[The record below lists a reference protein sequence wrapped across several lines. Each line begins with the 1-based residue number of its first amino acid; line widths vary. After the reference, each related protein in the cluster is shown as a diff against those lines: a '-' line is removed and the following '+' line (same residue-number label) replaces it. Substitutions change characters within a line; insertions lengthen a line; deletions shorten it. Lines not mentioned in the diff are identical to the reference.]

1 MRLQHWLKACPLA
14 VLVPLLL
21 VVRSVAAQPTEPTP
35 TTGEATSAPAV
46 SLSEDHKKEASS
58 RFRRGVELFQEG
70 AYRAALVE
78 FEKAFEIAPD
88 YRLLYNIGQT
98 KLQLQDYLGATQSYE
113 NYLTEGGQEVP
124 TARRD
129 DVEKQLEALRERV
142 GRIAVSANKEG
153 AEVYVDDLRVGVT
166 PLSGTVSVNVG
177 QHRVYGKARDG
188 ATDTEVIDVA
198 GGELKEVR
206 LELTTPEVA
215 VIIGGQAEEKPMS
228 PMKKGAIGAWA
239 GAGAAGIAALVVG
252 IMAKGKADDL
262 DKANEKVGVKQSEV
276 TDLRDSADT
285 LAFTADAFGGLA
297 ILAGITGAVL
307 WFMDSTDEEK
317 ASEDGNQ
324 GETEARMQWGIG
336 LGSVSA
342 RGHF

>member
-1 MRLQHWLKACPLA
+1 MRLHHWLKAYPFA

-21 VVRSVAAQPTEPTP
+21 VSSVAAQTTEPVP
-35 TTGEATSAPAV
+35 AAEGEAAAV
-46 SLSEDHKKEASS
+46 ADGSSEGPKKEASA

-78 FEKAFEIAPD
+78 FEKAYEIAPD

-113 NYLTEGGQEVP
+113 NYLTQGGSEVP

-129 DVEKQLEALRERV
+129 DVEKQLESLRERV
-142 GRIAVSANKEG
+142 GRIAINANKDG
-153 AEVYVDDLRVGVT
+153 AEIFVDDMRVGMT
-166 PLSGTVSVNVG
+166 PMAGTVSVNVG

-188 ATDTEVIDVA
+188 STDTEVIDVA
-198 GGELKEVR
+198 GGELKEVK
-206 LELTTPEVA
+206 LKLIAPQLAVA
-215 VIIGGQAEEKPMS
+215 VDAPPEDEPLS
-228 PMKKGAIGAWA
+228 SMKKGAIGAWA
-239 GAGAAGIAALVVG
+239 GAGAAGIAAVVVG
-252 IMAKGKADDL
+252 FMAKGKADDL
-262 DKANEKVGVKQSEV
+262 DKANNRVGVKQSEV

-285 LAFTADAFGGLA
+285 LAITSDVFSGLA
-297 ILAGITGAVL
+297 IAAAITGTVL
-307 WFMDSTDEEK
+307 WFMDSPDEEK
-317 ASEDGNQ
+317 SPNDENQ
-324 GETEARMQWGIG
+324 GKKTARLQWGIG